1 MYCIQKETIMGNILG
16 ESPPL
21 DLKGGQ
27 AVTLANLNEHDVGM
41 FFAEFQ
47 KLDKD
52 LRGKIHYND
61 LMEYLEEPKSLFSD
75 AIFELCEI
83 PLQGGVMTFGQFLY
97 LSCTFCLMEVL
108 QLEQFIFFIFDKDKN
123 GYIKHEDLEV
133 YVKTINSLELDQEFR
148 ANQNTAWQVL
158 QTELNKDGK
167 VDFKEFQLF
176 NAEWPA
182 LFYPAFR
189 LNTSFIEKIM
199 GEKYWMK
206 KKRQLQ
212 DVKDKKRR
220 EQEKKK
226 QRALAKAERIRQRK
240 IRKKMGTLYYYLCP
254 CLREH
259 WDKLF
264 PPPENNEI
272 SDAEKKKRMRD
283 ALENQKRQED
293 IDQKNQL
300 SLEYMKF
307 KEKKQLL
314 LEQWEKQKVVPKR
327 VYKERKER
335 VSNRR
340 DRFKGKLDF

>member
-1 MYCIQKETIMGNILG
+1 MGNILG

-21 DLKGGQ
+21 DLKGAA
-27 AVTLANLNEHDVGM
+27 AVTVANLNEHDVAM

-52 LRGKIHYND
+52 LRGKVHIDD
-61 LMEYLEEPKSLFSD
+61 LMEYLCETKTIFSE

-83 PLQGGVMTFGQFLY
+83 TLQGGTMTFGQFLY
-97 LSCTFCLMEVL
+97 LCCTFCLMEVL
-108 QLEQFIFFIFDKDKN
+108 QIEQFIFFIFDKDKN

-133 YVKTINSLELDQEFR
+133 YVKAINQLELDQEFR
-148 ANQNTAWQVL
+148 SNQNTAWQVL

-167 VDFKEFQLF
+167 IDFKEFQLF

-182 LFYPAFR
+182 LFYPAYR
-189 LNTSFIEKIM
+189 LNSAMIEKIM

-206 KKRQLQ
+206 KKRELQ
-212 DVKDKKRR
+212 DVKDKKKR
-220 EQEKKK
+220 ELEKKK
-226 QRALAKAERIRQRK
+226 RKALAKAERIRQRK
-240 IRKKMGTLYYYLCP
+240 IRKKMGTIYYYLCP

-259 WDKLF
+259 WDRLF
-264 PPPENNEI
+264 PPEEKNEI
-272 SDAEKKKRMRD
+272 SDEERKRRMKE

-293 IDQKNQL
+293 IDQKNQV

-307 KEKKQLL
+307 KEKKMLL

-340 DRFKGKLDF
+340 ERFKGKLDF